1 MKEMKFYTGKVKA
14 IFATTF
20 LASIIFSSNVL
31 ASDVKMELKTS
42 EAYNAWKKLSTESR
56 ENTPIPRT
64 YDVEVPEYVLSN
76 YETNNLPRILNQL
89 LDKKY
94 LGAIDASVGDTR
106 FNLADHMNIRVEDQ
120 GITSECWAF
129 SLLKSMET
137 NIALRSGK
145 TEIDDFSE
153 RHMDYATSRTF
164 TDGVN
169 ENGFDREV
177 GNGGLLV
184 TGLAYLTNGQ
194 GAVIEEDMP
203 FVNEETKISLEEI
216 NKEVDTVVTGYN
228 VLPTVHKKYTRD
240 SAGNTTS
247 VTYYKST
254 GEEYTEDELMATRD
268 IIKEHL
274 IEHGGI
280 ATMTGGGMPAFYNN
294 ESLFDSTAYNCNDST
309 RVRDHAVTIVGWDD
323 TYPRENFG
331 EGRMPST
338 DGAYIVLNSYSD
350 TAFNDGYLYVS
361 YEDYFIEEE
370 IYGITSTIKKNYDNI
385 YQHDYYGG
393 IFQVGTV
400 DTDTGF
406 YGAVYDRDTTQNE
419 ILNSVAVSLST
430 YANIDIYVNP
440 VSDDMDINSLMKVA
454 TVNEV
459 LEPGY
464 HRINISPVE
473 LSGDKFAIVIKQMS
487 PLGTFFFQVE
497 SRVDGTVYG
506 LVDTE
511 DKSYYSIDG
520 YVWDKISNLEIDGI
534 EMKTADVCIKGF
546 TTLSEEVTPPE
557 GGEDPTPPEGGED
570 PTPPEGGEDPTPP
583 EGGED
588 PTPPEGGEDPTPPE
602 GGEDP
607 TPPSGG
613 EDPIPPT
620 EDDKPKI
627 ELESE
632 EFIIRKKYVMKIEF
646 NTTVKQ
652 LLEKTNSSYE
662 KTVLTSEGDTVLDT
676 DIIKTGMKLKL
687 SNGSIYT
694 LIVRGDTNMDGRVSL
709 TDLSKMILHYNG
721 VKGFELSGDGLK
733 GADMNVDGAMNLVD
747 ISQMLVLYNSI

>member
-56 ENTPIPRT
+56 ENTPLPRT
-64 YDVEVPEYVLSN
+64 YDVEVPEYVFSN

-94 LGAIDASVGDTR
+94 LGAIDASVGDTT

-137 NIALRSGK
+137 NIALRSGE

-164 TDGVN
+164 SDGVN

-194 GAVIEEDMP
+194 GAVKEEDMP
-203 FVNEETKISLEEI
+203 FINEETKISLEEI

-254 GEEYTEDELMATRD
+254 GEEYTEDELMETRD

-338 DGAYIVLNSYSD
+338 DGAYIVLNSYGD
-350 TAFNDGYLYVS
+350 MAFNDGFLYVS

-406 YGAVYDRDTTQNE
+406 YGAAYDRETTQNE

-430 YANIDIYVNP
+430 YANIEIYVNP
-440 VSDDMDINSLMKVA
+440 ISDDMDINSLMKVA
-454 TVNEV
+454 TVNEI

-473 LSGDKFAIVIKQMS
+473 LSGEKFAIVIKQMS
-487 PLGTFFFQVE
+487 PLGTFFFQIE

-506 LVDTE
+506 LVDSE

-520 YVWDKISNLEIDGI
+520 SVWDKISNLEIDGI
-534 EMKTADVCIKGF
+534 EMTTADVCIKGF
-546 TTLSEEVTPPE
+546 TTLSEEA
-557 GGEDPTPPEGGED
+557 
-570 PTPPEGGEDPTPP
+570 TPP

-613 EDPIPPT
+613 EDPTPPSGGEDPTPPSGDDDITPPT

-632 EFIIRKKYVMKIEF
+632 EFIIRKQYVMKIEF

-652 LLEKTNSSYE
+652 LLENTNSSYE

>member
-56 ENTPIPRT
+56 ENTPLPRT
-64 YDVEVPEYVLSN
+64 YDVEVPEYVFSN

-94 LGAIDASVGDTR
+94 LGAIDASVGDTT

-137 NIALRSGK
+137 NIALRSGE

-164 TDGVN
+164 SDGVN

-194 GAVIEEDMP
+194 GAVKEEDMP
-203 FVNEETKISLEEI
+203 FINEETKISLEEI

-254 GEEYTEDELMATRD
+254 GEEYTEDELMETRD

-338 DGAYIVLNSYSD
+338 DGAYIVLNSYGD
-350 TAFNDGYLYVS
+350 MAFNDGFLYVS

-406 YGAVYDRDTTQNE
+406 YGAAYDRETTQNE

-430 YANIDIYVNP
+430 YANIEIYVNP
-440 VSDDMDINSLMKVA
+440 ISDDMDINSLMKVA
-454 TVNEV
+454 TVNEI

-473 LSGDKFAIVIKQMS
+473 LSGEKFAIVIKQMS
-487 PLGTFFFQVE
+487 PLGTFFFQIE

-506 LVDTE
+506 LVDSE

-520 YVWDKISNLEIDGI
+520 SVWDKISNLEIDGI
-534 EMKTADVCIKGF
+534 EMTTADVCIKGF
-546 TTLSEEVTPPE
+546 TTLSEEA
-557 GGEDPTPPEGGED
+557 
-570 PTPPEGGEDPTPP
+570 
-583 EGGED
+583 
-588 PTPPEGGEDPTPPE
+588 TPPEGGEDPTPPE

-613 EDPIPPT
+613 DDPTPPDDGDDTTPPSGDDDITPPT

-632 EFIIRKKYVMKIEF
+632 EFIIRKQYVMKIEF

-652 LLEKTNSSYE
+652 LLENTNSSYE

>member
-56 ENTPIPRT
+56 ENTPLPRT
-64 YDVEVPEYVLSN
+64 YDVEVPEYVFSN

-94 LGAIDASVGDTR
+94 LGAIDASVGDTT

-137 NIALRSGK
+137 NIALRSGE

-164 TDGVN
+164 SDGVN

-194 GAVIEEDMP
+194 GAVKEEDMP
-203 FVNEETKISLEEI
+203 FINEETKISLEEI

-254 GEEYTEDELMATRD
+254 GEEYTEDELMETRD

-338 DGAYIVLNSYSD
+338 DGAYIVLNSYGD
-350 TAFNDGYLYVS
+350 MAFNDGFLYVS

-406 YGAVYDRDTTQNE
+406 YGAAYDRETTQNE

-430 YANIDIYVNP
+430 YANIEIYVNP
-440 VSDDMDINSLMKVA
+440 ISDDMDINSLMKVA
-454 TVNEV
+454 TVNEI

-473 LSGDKFAIVIKQMS
+473 LSGEKFAIVIKQMS
-487 PLGTFFFQVE
+487 PLGTFFFQ
-497 SRVDGTVYG
+497 
-506 LVDTE
+506 
-511 DKSYYSIDG
+511 I
-520 YVWDKISNLEIDGI
+520 
-534 EMKTADVCIKGF
+534 
-546 TTLSEEVTPPE
+546 
-557 GGEDPTPPEGGED
+557 
-570 PTPPEGGEDPTPP
+570 
-583 EGGED
+583 
-588 PTPPEGGEDPTPPE
+588 
-602 GGEDP
+602 
-607 TPPSGG
+607 
-613 EDPIPPT
+613 
-620 EDDKPKI
+620 
-627 ELESE
+627 
-632 EFIIRKKYVMKIEF
+632 
-646 NTTVKQ
+646 
-652 LLEKTNSSYE
+652 
-662 KTVLTSEGDTVLDT
+662 
-676 DIIKTGMKLKL
+676 
-687 SNGSIYT
+687 
-694 LIVRGDTNMDGRVSL
+694 
-709 TDLSKMILHYNG
+709 
-721 VKGFELSGDGLK
+721 
-733 GADMNVDGAMNLVD
+733 
-747 ISQMLVLYNSI
+747 

>member
-56 ENTPIPRT
+56 ENTPLPRT
-64 YDVEVPEYVLSN
+64 YDVEVPEYVFSN

-94 LGAIDASVGDTR
+94 LGAIDASVGDTT

-137 NIALRSGK
+137 NIALRSGE

-164 TDGVN
+164 SDGVN

-194 GAVIEEDMP
+194 GAVKEEDMP
-203 FVNEETKISLEEI
+203 FINEETKISLEEI

-254 GEEYTEDELMATRD
+254 GEEYTEDELMETRD

-338 DGAYIVLNSYSD
+338 DGAYIVLNSYGD
-350 TAFNDGYLYVS
+350 MAFNDGFLYVS

-406 YGAVYDRDTTQNE
+406 YGAAYDRETTQNE

-430 YANIDIYVNP
+430 YANIEIYVNP
-440 VSDDMDINSLMKVA
+440 ISDDMDINSLMKVA
-454 TVNEV
+454 TVNEI

-473 LSGDKFAIVIKQMS
+473 LSGEKFAIVIKQMS
-487 PLGTFFFQVE
+487 PLGTFFFQIE

-506 LVDTE
+506 LVDSE

-520 YVWDKISNLEIDGI
+520 SVWDKISNLEIDGI
-534 EMKTADVCIKGF
+534 EMTTADVCIKGF
-546 TTLSEEVTPPE
+546 TTLSEEA
-557 GGEDPTPPEGGED
+557 
-570 PTPPEGGEDPTPP
+570 TPP

-613 EDPIPPT
+613 EDPTPPDDGDDTTPPDDGDDTTPPSGDDDITPPT

-632 EFIIRKKYVMKIEF
+632 EFIIRKQYVMKIEF

-652 LLEKTNSSYE
+652 LLENTNSSYE